1 MDLEERYGEDF
12 NQPEWIQVDMTYMQ
26 NLEENLEYYKTFVK
40 MIEEEID
47 EFEGDTQELADNI
60 EEYLK
65 ELKGVLH

>member
-40 MIEEEID
+40 MVEEEID
-47 EFEGDTQELADNI
+47 EFEGNTQELADNI

-65 ELKGVLH
+65 ELKGVLR